1 MTRRSITRTVAVAA
15 ALFLLGSGYAL
26 AGASKAD
33 AEAAIAAAEKARAA
47 AAEMHYEWTTTGP
60 LIDQAKAA
68 LEAGTYDEA
77 VTLAGQARM
86 QGEEAVAQ
94 AKNQHETWKSAVV
107 H

>member
-1 MTRRSITRTVAVAA
+1 MTKRSITRTFAVAA
-15 ALFLLGSGYAL
+15 ALFLLGSGYAV
-26 AGASKAD
+26 AASKAD

-60 LIDQAKAA
+60 LIDEATAA
-68 LEAGTYDEA
+68 REAGSYDEA
-77 VTLAGQARM
+77 VSLAGKARM

-94 AKNQHETWKSAVV
+94 AKKQHENWQSAVV